1 MEFEG
6 NLSLVS
12 LLIALNTNGPTDVIL
27 ERLRKA
33 NKSLAERYE
42 LAMVLTGDSI
52 EWSDDYLTQNDDDLG
67 KALLKLAWLNG
78 PLDDMSPTTSQLEIG
93 LEILISAQAPT
104 NRVDVVRWKM
114 LQCYVE
120 ETRSDDALEIIQS
133 ISLEHDSDASELLPL
148 LIQVNHRMP
157 TPGSKPT

>member
-1 MEFEG
+1 
-6 NLSLVS
+6 
-12 LLIALNTNGPTDVIL
+12 
-27 ERLRKA
+27 
-33 NKSLAERYE
+33 
-42 LAMVLTGDSI
+42 MVLTGDSI

-93 LEILISAQAPT
+93 LEILIGAQAPT

-133 ISLEHDSDASELLPL
+133 IS
-148 LIQVNHRMP
+148 
-157 TPGSKPT
+157 